1 MNTIISKRLR
11 EIIRNTPKTLSAS
24 AAQSLF
30 PNSPQ
35 TLAQLPSAVNDK
47 AVIKWMSEQWQL
59 RAGGLEDV
67 CFRSGTQLSVQHRL
81 PPASLLPSQCVRMV
95 CVAPPAA
102 AESTWQADCG
112 TAPPLHDN
120 DRNQVTA
127 KLMARHS
134 HSHRQ
139 SELTMDSWPMKMSWS
154 ECLVLK
160 QPGGLLVKCLEKIH

>member
-1 MNTIISKRLR
+1 
-11 EIIRNTPKTLSAS
+11 
-24 AAQSLF
+24 
-30 PNSPQ
+30 
-35 TLAQLPSAVNDK
+35 
-47 AVIKWMSEQWQL
+47 MSEQWQL

-112 TAPPLHDN
+112 TAPPLHYN

-154 ECLVLK
+154 ECLVSK
-160 QPGGLLVKCLEKIH
+160 QPGGLLGKVFRKDTLNKWINRCCCCCFLKQSAFLYFKYDKNTFKLKKIYNILS